1 MGATSDQPSDRQTEA
16 LVALYETEISANI
29 GELQATTTIVLGL
42 LAYLAAT
49 LFAIDSIQNP
59 KLLPLLPLG
68 VLFGC
73 TYQLLRAA
81 VALRRAS
88 LAREYEGRLVEIA
101 GYSTQAFQDGQVGSP
116 FYGQLDDIGVLLK
129 KRPAGWLGKFIV
141 AVVAYAGLYLLAIA
155 YTVVVLCEMTNRG
168 DYGWYSGAWILGYI
182 VAWVSLGVGARYLFA
197 AAQPAT
203 PDET

>member
-1 MGATSDQPSDRQTEA
+1 MCATSGQPSDHQTEA
-16 LVALYETEISANI
+16 LVALYETEISANV
-29 GELQATTTIVLGL
+29 GELQATTAIVLGL

-49 LFAIDSIQNP
+49 LFAIGSIQNP

-73 TYQLLRAA
+73 SYQLLRAA
-81 VALRRAS
+81 VVVRRAS
-88 LAREYEGRLVEIA
+88 LARQYEGRLVEIA
-101 GYSTQAFQDGQVGSP
+101 GYSTQAFQDGQVGSR
-116 FYGQLDDIGVLLK
+116 FYGQLDDIGVLLE

-141 AVVAYAGLYLLAIA
+141 ATVAYFGLYLLAIA
-155 YTVVVLCEMTNRG
+155 YTVVVLREMTNRG

>member
-1 MGATSDQPSDRQTEA
+1 MCATSGQPSDHQTEA
-16 LVALYETEISANI
+16 LVALYETEISANV
-29 GELQATTTIVLGL
+29 GELQATTAIVLGL

-49 LFAIDSIQNP
+49 TFAISSIQNP

-68 VLFGC
+68 VLFAC

-81 VALRRAS
+81 VVVRRAS
-88 LAREYEGRLVEIA
+88 LARQYEGRLVEIA
-101 GYSTQAFQDGQVGSP
+101 GYSAQAFQDGQVGSR
-116 FYGQLDDIGVLLK
+116 FYGQLDDIGVLLE

-141 AVVAYAGLYLLAIA
+141 AAVAYFGLYLVAIV
-155 YTVVVLCEMTNRG
+155 YTVVVLWEMTNRC
-168 DYGWYSGAWILGYI
+168 DDGWYSGACILGYI

-197 AAQPAT
+197 PAQPAT